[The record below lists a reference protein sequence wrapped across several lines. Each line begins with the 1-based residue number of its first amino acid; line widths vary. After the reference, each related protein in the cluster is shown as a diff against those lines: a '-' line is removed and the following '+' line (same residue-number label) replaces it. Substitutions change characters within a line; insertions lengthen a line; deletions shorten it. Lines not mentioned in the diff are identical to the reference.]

1 MEAIL
6 ALLLALVPIVLA
18 DVPTGCVTLWHR
30 NYGNYLA
37 TSKQYDAKH
46 RHVTDRES
54 SEQWKIFRSDGN
66 YRIMH
71 VDHNEYLFASDW
83 KTYSGGNNYVYT
95 WIPRTNEE
103 SDKWQIER
111 VDGKYYSIRN
121 VKHGS
126 CLFVGSM
133 GWIYAKKAYICTHEM
148 FQWKIE
154 RC

>member
-1 MEAIL
+1 MRAIL
-6 ALLLALVPIVLA
+6 ALLLVFVTTILA
-18 DVPTGCVTLWHR
+18 QVPTGCVTLWHR

-37 TSKQYDAKH
+37 SANRYDAKH
-46 RHVTDRES
+46 RHVTDKERE
-54 SEQWKIFRSDGN
+54 EQWKIFRSDVN

-71 VDHNEYLFASDW
+71 LDLNEYLFASDW
-83 KTYSGGNNYVYT
+83 TYSGNNHVYT

-103 SDKWQIER
+103 SDKWQIIQE
-111 VDGKYYSIRN
+111 DDKYFVIRN

-133 GWIYAKKAYICTHEM
+133 GWIYAKKATLCTHKM
-148 FQWKIE
+148 FHWKIE

>member
-1 MEAIL
+1 MKAVL
-6 ALLLALVPIVLA
+6 ALFLALAPFVLA

-30 NYGNYLA
+30 RFGNYLA
-37 TSKQYDAKH
+37 SSTQYDPKH

-54 SEQWKIFRSDGN
+54 PERWKIFRSDYN

-83 KTYSGGNNYVYT
+83 MTYSGNNNYVYT

-111 VDGKYYSIRN
+111 VDGNYYSIRN

-126 CLFVGSM
+126 CLFVGSIR
-133 GWIYAKKAYICTHEM
+133 WIYAKKATMCTNELFH
-148 FQWKIE
+148 WNIE